1 MIENSF
7 GILAA
12 RWRLFRRPIIA
23 SPQRV
28 RLYVQAAVA
37 LHNFLR
43 TTESGVYC
51 PPGFIDGE
59 DGSGNLID
67 GGWRQDEETNSGM
80 KSISQA
86 GSNMCVAYC
95 IINNIYSLSYTGTLG
110 QQPRLETCTK
120 ITLALRLEK
129 LLGNTTTYTEHHNHQ

>member
-37 LHNFLR
+37 LHNFPSLVYTVLR
-43 TTESGVYC
+43 GLLTVKMVAA
-51 PPGFIDGE
+51 
-59 DGSGNLID
+59 
-67 GGWRQDEETNSGM
+67 GM

-86 GSNMCVAYC
+86 GRNMCVGYC
-95 IINNIYSLSYTGTLG
+95 YTDTLG
-110 QQPRLETCTK
+110 Q
-120 ITLALRLEK
+120 
-129 LLGNTTTYTEHHNHQ
+129 